1 MTETIRWESYERLV
15 FFGRNG
21 TGLCTGIEIFHN
33 DGVVS
38 LQPITS
44 KNQVARC
51 EITVPV
57 SALSRLTRAL
67 HRLRQQSKNASA

>member
-1 MTETIRWESYERLV
+1 MTETIRWQPHERLV

-21 TGLCTGIEIFHN
+21 TGRCTGIEIFHN

-44 KNQVARC
+44 KNQVGRC

-57 SALSRLTRAL
+57 SVLPGLTRAL
-67 HRLRQQSKNASA
+67 GKIRRQKASA